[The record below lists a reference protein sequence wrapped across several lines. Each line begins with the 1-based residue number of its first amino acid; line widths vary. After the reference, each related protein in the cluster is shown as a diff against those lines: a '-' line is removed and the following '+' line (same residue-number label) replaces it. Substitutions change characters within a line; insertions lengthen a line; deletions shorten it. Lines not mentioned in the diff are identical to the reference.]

1 MKTELCASHPR
12 AKRAQQQSPGL
23 GVWGQGSRYRCSLGT
38 PLPESSPLRFGP
50 LITEVCVWVFHGSPH
65 HTGKWVLGRS
75 DDIQTRVLRPGCS
88 PTPRGGHQLTTAS
101 KVTASKVMTQTNRC
115 LLQTRTPS
123 HASLSPSLPP
133 QWLPS
138 WGGLPSPFL
147 RDTKKPTLFPTE
159 KKLGSVNCSL
169 PSGL

>member
-12 AKRAQQQSPGL
+12 AKRAWQQSPGL
-23 GVWGQGSRYRCSLGT
+23 GVWGRGSRYRCSLGT
-38 PLPESSPLRFGP
+38 PLPEPSPLRFGP
-50 LITEVCVWVFHGSPH
+50 LITEVCVWVFHGGPH

-75 DDIQTRVLRPGCS
+75 DDIQTRVLPPRGEDTSSPQPQRSRPQRSWPRRAGISCRPGPHLMPLC
-88 PTPRGGHQLTTAS
+88 P
-101 KVTASKVMTQTNRC
+101 
-115 LLQTRTPS
+115 
-123 HASLSPSLPP
+123 PP

-147 RDTKKPTLFPTE
+147 SDTKKPTLFPTE

-169 PSGL
+169 PSGH